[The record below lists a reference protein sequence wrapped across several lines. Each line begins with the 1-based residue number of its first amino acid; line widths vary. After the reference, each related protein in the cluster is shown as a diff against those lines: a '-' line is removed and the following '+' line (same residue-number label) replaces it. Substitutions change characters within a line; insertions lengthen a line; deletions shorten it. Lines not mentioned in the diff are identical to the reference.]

1 MSWLSDIG
9 DTIGSIFDSGSTTSS
24 GANQTSIWPS
34 LIDAGAGLAGTYF
47 TLKGNKEANDLQ
59 MQIAKDKL
67 AAELAKGSGGSGG
80 GGGNAMALAKLN
92 NLAAMYQNYANL
104 TQKGGT
110 DLANTAA
117 TTGKLG
123 TDPIIARLGVL
134 R

>member
-1 MSWLSDIG
+1 MSWLSDITDAIGITG
-9 DTIGSIFDSGSTTSS
+9 DAPSS

-67 AAELAKGSGGSGG
+67 AAELAKGSGGGGG

>member
-1 MSWLSDIG
+1 MSWLSDIT
-9 DTIGSIFDSGSTTSS
+9 DAIGITGGATTPST

-34 LIDAGAGLAGTYF
+34 LIEAGTSLAGVYF
-47 TLKGNKEANDLQ
+47 GQKGAKESNDLQ

-67 AAELAKGSGGSGG
+67 AAELAAAGKGGGG

-110 DLANTAA
+110 DLANSAQA
-117 TTGKLG
+117 TGKLG
-123 TDPIIARLGVL
+123 TDPIIARLGAL